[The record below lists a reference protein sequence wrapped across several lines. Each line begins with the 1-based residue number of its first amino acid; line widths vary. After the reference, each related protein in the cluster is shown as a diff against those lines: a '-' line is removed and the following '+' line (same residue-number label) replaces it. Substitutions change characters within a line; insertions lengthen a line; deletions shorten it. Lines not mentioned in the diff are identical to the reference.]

1 MNDTNTLTLPLLFLH
16 SFNLF
21 SDISSGSASSA
32 VLADCAMRMCEKP
45 DVKVVSVSYSGVEKA
60 SRLDAA
66 TYCKDHG
73 ALMVN
78 AAGNDAR
85 DLTQFGESDDDNLIV
100 AGASTSSD
108 GKSSFSAYGRFVDVW
123 APGSAVVTTT
133 TGSDYTAVSG
143 TSFSCPLV
151 GECNS

>member
-1 MNDTNTLTLPLLFLH
+1 
-16 SFNLF
+16 
-21 SDISSGSASSA
+21 
-32 VLADCAMRMCEKP
+32 
-45 DVKVVSVSYSGVEKA
+45 
-60 SRLDAA
+60 
-66 TYCKDHG
+66 
-73 ALMVN
+73 MVN

-108 GKSSFSAYGRFVDVW
+108 DKSSFSAYGRFVDVW